1 MIWIKSAAIQT
12 SDGQVFT
19 GINHSQCL
27 VDMKEKK
34 IPRRGRCVQGFI
46 TSEDIFVTRKN
57 AVQIAIDA
65 GQIKDQTEV
74 LFSED
79 LKGKIGFDWQ

>member
-34 IPRRGRCVQGFI
+34 YQEGGDVYRDLLHQKISLLRGRMQF
-46 TSEDIFVTRKN
+46 KL
-57 AVQIAIDA
+57 Q
-65 GQIKDQTEV
+65 
-74 LFSED
+74 
-79 LKGKIGFDWQ
+79 